1 MEDADR
7 YRCRHIY
14 LKQSDD
20 PALQADAACTK
31 LSNLEGI
38 LIAAAHDEH
47 CLHIIYSLDQLTF
60 EIVIELLGELD
71 FELDNTFLR
80 SVRNT
85 IYSYLEDNARDH
97 MHSEQA
103 DTQAHED
110 DNTEIPQPDNDQY
123 WEDYR

>member
-20 PALQADAACTK
+20 PSLQAEAACAALTH
-31 LSNLEGI
+31 LDGI
-38 LIAAAHDEH
+38 LLAAAHDEY
-47 CLHIIYSLDQLTF
+47 CVHIIYSLDELTF
-60 EIVIELLGELD
+60 EIVIDLLGELE

-80 SVRNT
+80 SLRNT

-97 MHSEQA
+97 MPNEAGNGHASTDE
-103 DTQAHED
+103 HP
-110 DNTEIPQPDNDQY
+110 EIPHPDNEQY
-123 WEDYR
+123 WKDYH